1 MFLIILF
8 LLQLF
13 HQFVFNQAILSIG
26 YVYIDQKSSQTIIL
40 AEPNT
45 LDSLKQ
51 TNITICTTLTPIYSD
66 IDFTWSIEPFNTNR
80 FVLTEGFATIKKFT
94 NSTQIKIATRNTNQP
109 QLDNIVYTFRLDKLS
124 INNYD
129 QRFFLNLS
137 AISVKIILLPSNYPF
152 GYFEFSS
159 SLSKYFKVSRYAAN
173 SGLTDSMRIDRKY
186 GTKYRVLIELNIIC
200 NNNSSIQYIE
210 YQSGEKFKLF
220 DFSTIYTNDL
230 NNNYPRNYILNLTT
244 AVLLDEV
251 SEIEMF
257 QDLIKN
263 STLNIL
269 PMIGKFSTIYINVI
283 DDITIIEFFNTNI
296 YVTSTIES
304 NITVSITRT
313 HLQAEIVYV
322 NFLTVPLYDLNYY
335 PARAYLDYTPLNGQ
349 FEFKPNSL
357 IANYTFKIYN
367 NDISTNKKF
376 RIDLL
381 EILNCDNCHLG
392 FKNKM
397 NVFINL
403 THESF
408 QNLLKWN
415 KKTLVINDT
424 IYFNP
429 LFQLN
434 KICLDLFQ
442 TNQSIQLEIH
452 ITSLLN
458 TNDFDN
464 QIIYFNSINT
474 TKCFDF
480 QLTSNEYC
488 YSIDYSIQMK
498 TSYFLNQNY
507 TTPIVSVDS
516 YKLNIFNQNCALTI
530 QFDSTHI
537 IINNNFIQIN
547 DLYEIDLSKYQFN
560 NDFLVKLPLKIVLNQ
575 KVQNNTIINYRIDID
590 PRLNAYISNNL
601 TSALYLNL
609 TSSQNYLILNL
620 KNINTFPFYLFDL
633 NVTLLLNE
641 VFHLYNLTYPSTLNI
656 KFITKNLK
664 NNNTLCGL
672 ISWDKTKSKFDFV
685 NNEREL
691 LLAFKSDNHSTSC
704 VINTLYSINIFND
717 TSLIGPI
724 NQYIDLNANN
734 FYYQFNPS
742 KYSEKQIH
750 LKNNIYIDSNYEF
763 LINLTSLISAQTNTN
778 AYYRSIEDTS
788 LILKPNNSL
797 ANGPAY
803 LTTYIYYQLNKSN
816 QSDINNYNLNIH
828 INLNRETS
836 FSKCKANLEL
846 LLLDSSSSLN
856 QSDHR
861 ALNQGLTQFELILND
876 GEKSKSID
884 YNIDYLNN
892 SYYYSNLILFGS
904 LCFYTQDNLNV
915 YCPDSYS
922 QIPIQPNG
930 LFSISN
936 NSIIILDNVL
946 NIMDTIEYEIE
957 RRYGSLNKVNN
968 IYYSLTSAN
977 SFVDFFFEK
986 NESDSIPFRMGQ
998 IKNSFYLKPI
1008 SVLVNSKRDFYVYLT
1023 SNITSQI
1030 SKYNNYAQISI
1041 VPFSDYINTIV
1052 FTRSN
1057 LILPFNIGSMNIT
1070 INLIQIGILTN
1081 ESIYCSIKSAGL
1093 NEFMPNYLYSNLNR
1107 NEILAYAGY
1116 DYEPIDSLI
1125 QINNSVTFKINSMN
1139 SSRFIFLYLNNPMNQ
1154 ARLIEPD
1161 SESSIAYSPFIKI
1174 GFQQIN
1180 LDQPQIIIISFIE
1193 TNLTTDI
1200 VNNFSIYLNL
1210 NQTNNSQLV
1219 DQQFELIWT
1228 AQLLNNSSLKIN
1240 DLIKCGLIANQ
1251 SSCSNIINCNSNSSQ
1266 CEMVVNF
1273 KNDLKLYKNSLIQFK
1288 IKPFKSIYY
1297 NFDDYLTTQID
1308 LNLDRLDLVL
1318 KSNSFYTDL
1327 VQFDRKSRFSINN
1340 KMDLFASLTIEL
1352 TSSITNEKTI
1362 VYYQTKSLKNDSFLY
1377 HSADSEYDYEPVLA
1391 AKIEFEPK
1399 EKTKKIQINLR
1410 AIHLLDNRLTNTILY
1425 PRHFQVILLNCTPDC
1440 QIQNSISNVVIV
1452 VENINL
1458 WNIYGQVLN
1467 QDLNVNL
1474 TEIEKISQNNQLIK
1488 SDHLNLIS
1496 EILENLIIIN
1506 NSTLKREKIL
1516 NILCNLM
1523 KQYNLYNYVNLL
1535 ENIFF
1540 SYVNNFTEIDSNTT
1554 SFNLTQFSCTNSIFN
1569 YRIDR
1574 FNTLDNLNQISYLG
1588 QAVQINLTLQVSK
1601 FVVSLG

>member
-1 MFLIILF
+1 MYLIILF
-8 LLQLF
+8 LFQFF

-26 YVYIDQKSSQTIIL
+26 YVYIDQKLSQTVIL

-80 FVLTEGFATIKKFT
+80 FFLTEGFATIKKFT
-94 NSTQIKIATRNTNQP
+94 NSTQIRIATRNTNQP
-109 QLDNIVYTFRLDKLS
+109 QLDNIVYTFKLDKLL

-137 AISVKIILLPSNYPF
+137 AISIKISLLPSNYPF

-159 SLSKYFKVSRYAAN
+159 SLSEYFKVSRYAAN

-186 GTKYRVLIELNIIC
+186 GTKYRVLIELNIIY

-269 PMIGKFSTIYINVI
+269 PIIGKFSTIYINVI
-283 DDITIIEFFNTNI
+283 DDITIIQFFNSNI

-304 NITVSITRT
+304 NLSVSITRT
-313 HLQAEIVYV
+313 HLQAETVYV

-349 FEFKPNSL
+349 FEFEPDSF
-357 IANYTFKIYN
+357 IANYTFKINYN
-367 NDISTNKKF
+367 NDISTTNKKF

-408 QNLLKWN
+408 QNLLKWSN
-415 KKTLVINDT
+415 ETLVINDT
-424 IYFNP
+424 IYLNP

-442 TNQSIQLEIH
+442 TNQSIQLEIY

-474 TKCFDF
+474 TKCIDF
-480 QLTSNEYC
+480 KLTSNEYC

-530 QFDSTHI
+530 QFDSTHV
-537 IINNNFIQIN
+537 IINNNLIQIN
-547 DLYEIDLSKYQFN
+547 DLYEIDLYKYQFT
-560 NDFLVKLPLKIVLNQ
+560 NDFLVKLPLKIGLNQ
-575 KVQNNTIINYRIDID
+575 KVQYNTIINYRIDID

-641 VFHLYNLTYPSTLNI
+641 VFHLYNLSYPSTLNI

-664 NNNTLCGL
+664 NNTICGL
-672 ISWDKTKSKFDFV
+672 ISLDNTKSKFDFI

-704 VINTLYSINIFND
+704 VINTLYSVNIFND

-742 KYSEKQIH
+742 KYSEKQIY

-778 AYYRSIEDTS
+778 AYYRSIADTS
-788 LILKPNNSL
+788 LVLKPNNSL

-846 LLLDSSSSLN
+846 LLLDLSSSLN
-856 QSDHR
+856 QFDHR

-884 YNIDYLNN
+884 YNIDYLNQ

-915 YCPDSYS
+915 YCPDSSS

-936 NSIIILDNVL
+936 SSIILLDNVL
-946 NIMDTIEYEIE
+946 NIMDQIEYEIE

-968 IYYSLTSAN
+968 IHYSLASAN

-986 NESDSIPFRMGQ
+986 NESDSIPFRIGQ
-998 IKNSFYLKPI
+998 IKNSFHLKPI

-1057 LILPFNIGSMNIT
+1057 LILPYNIGSTNIT

-1093 NEFMPNYLYSNLNR
+1093 NEFVPNYLYSNLNR

-1116 DYEPIDSLI
+1116 DYEPIDLLI
-1125 QINNSVTFKINSMN
+1125 HINDSVTFKINNMN

-1161 SESSIAYSPFIKI
+1161 NESPTAYSPFIKI
-1174 GFQQIN
+1174 GFKQID
-1180 LDQPQIIIISFIE
+1180 LDQPQIIIISFID
-1193 TNLTTDI
+1193 TNLTTYI

-1210 NQTNNSQLV
+1210 NQTNNNKSV
-1219 DQQFELIWT
+1219 NQQFELIWT
-1228 AQLLNNSSLKIN
+1228 AQLSNNSGSKIN

-1251 SSCSNIINCNSNSSQ
+1251 SSCSNIINCYSNSSQ

-1308 LNLDRLDLVL
+1308 PDLDRLDLVL

-1327 VQFDRKSRFSINN
+1327 VQFERKSRFSINN
-1340 KMDLFASLTIEL
+1340 KMDLFANLTIEL
-1352 TSSITNEKTI
+1352 VGSIKNEKII
-1362 VYYQTKSLKNDSFLY
+1362 VYYQTKSLINDSVLY
-1377 HSADSEYDYEPVLA
+1377 YSADSEYDYGPVLA

-1399 EKTKKIQINLR
+1399 EKTKTIQINLR
-1410 AIHLLDNRLTNTILY
+1410 AIHLLDNRLKNTILY

-1467 QDLNVNL
+1467 QDSTVNL
-1474 TEIEKISQNNQLIK
+1474 TEIEQISQNQLIK
-1488 SDHLNLIS
+1488 SDQLNLIN
-1496 EILENLIIIN
+1496 EILN
-1506 NSTLKREKIL
+1506 NNFTLTLKREQIL

-1523 KQYNLYNYVNLL
+1523 KQYNLYHFVNLL

-1540 SYVNNFTEIDSNTT
+1540 SSVNNFTEIDSNTT

-1569 YRIDR
+1569 YRFDR
-1574 FNTLDNLNQISYLG
+1574 FNSLDNLNQISYLG
-1588 QAVQINLTLQVSK
+1588 QAVQINLTLQVSA
-1601 FVVSLG
+1601 SL